1 MILEG
6 NSNIISII
14 NHFIK
19 LFMDVKENMGKS
31 STNRDVKK
39 NNRIDTL
46 RAILSCDRISQPALA
61 EKLGHSGPTVLQNVK
76 ELIELGLVQE
86 IGMFA
91 STGGRK
97 AKAFAPVANAHI
109 ALGLEITKK
118 HIGIVALDLTG
129 KLISYEKKAKDFS
142 MTDEYSRFLSDIIS
156 AFIEKEAF
164 SSANVLGVGISL
176 PGVIDRS
183 GKVLEHSHVLNL
195 TNIDAENFSRYI
207 CFPCSFVNDANSAGL
222 AEVYHQD
229 DLKNLVYLSLNNSV
243 GGAILIKGKL
253 YTGDHIRAGELGH
266 NTLIP
271 EGRTCYCGK
280 RGCVD
285 AYCNA
290 EVLSKLTE
298 GNLAAFFSELEKANN
313 KEIRNAWEEY
323 LHNLAVVVNNLRMT
337 FDCNIMVGG
346 YVGSY
351 LEEYSG
357 AFREMLTYRNPFE
370 QDASYLK
377 FCRHK
382 VAASAIGAA
391 LLWVEDFIR
400 GI

>member
-1 MILEG
+1 
-6 NSNIISII
+6 
-14 NHFIK
+14 
-19 LFMDVKENMGKS
+19 MGKS

-39 NNRIDTL
+39 NNRIDTFQ
-46 RAILSCDRISQPALA
+46 AILSCDRISQPALA

-76 ELIELGLVQE
+76 ELIELGLVKE
-86 IGMFA
+86 IGVFA

-97 AKAFAPVANAHI
+97 AKAFAPVANAHV

-118 HIGIVALDLTG
+118 HVGIVALDLTG
-129 KLISYEKKAKDFS
+129 KLISYEKKTKDFS
-142 MTDEYSRFLSDIIS
+142 MTDEYFRYLSDIIS
-156 AFIEKEAF
+156 EFIEKETF
-164 SSANVLGVGISL
+164 SPANVLGVGISI
-176 PGVIDRS
+176 PGVIDSS
-183 GKVLEHSHVLNL
+183 GKILAHSHVLDL
-195 TNIDAENFSRYI
+195 TNINTENFSRYI
-207 CFPCSFVNDANSAGL
+207 CFPCSFINDANAAGL
-222 AEVYHQD
+222 AEVYHRD
-229 DLKNLVYLSLNNSV
+229 DLENLVYLSLNNSV

-271 EGRTCYCGK
+271 GGKTCYCGK
-280 RGCVD
+280 KGCVD

-290 EVLSKLTE
+290 QVLSKLTE
-298 GNLAAFFSELEKANN
+298 GDLVSFFCELKKGDNEDL
-313 KEIRNAWEEY
+313 RNIWEEY
-323 LHNLAVVVNNLRMT
+323 LDNLAVVVNNLRMT

-351 LEEYSG
+351 LEEYG
-357 AFREMLTYRNPFE
+357 GPFREMLAYRNPFE
-370 QDASYLK
+370 HDASYLK

-382 VAASAIGAA
+382 VGASAIGAA